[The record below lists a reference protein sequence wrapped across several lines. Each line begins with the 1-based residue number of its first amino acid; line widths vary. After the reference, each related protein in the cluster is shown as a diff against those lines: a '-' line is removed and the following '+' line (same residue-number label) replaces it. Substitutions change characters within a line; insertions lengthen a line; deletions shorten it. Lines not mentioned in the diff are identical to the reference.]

1 VTPFFR
7 RKKPNEQPEDPRPEE
22 VPEESPPAIDPG
34 STIQH
39 VRRAQE
45 PDDTPEWQA
54 SWAQLSDKIYHFLH
68 RRFARNRLPP
78 YLDFED
84 LYSGVLARMLQDLPG
99 LKFEHRE
106 AFWAWV
112 RKATAN
118 ELVSIWRR
126 HGAQKRGGG
135 KVIQQQTDE
144 EDLDVLQSVDDPE
157 AQPASV
163 YMRVTELEDA
173 EIDCLSQVPNKDSQ
187 QVYLLRRKD
196 GFSFEEIAEKLGHGN
211 AESMRVLF
219 HRTKQKVRSC
229 LRGKLDG
236 YTEFIRT

>member
-1 VTPFFR
+1 MTPFFR
-7 RKKPNEQPEDPRPEE
+7 RKKPEEPPEDPRPEE
-22 VPEESPPAIDPG
+22 VSEKSPPTINPG

-118 ELVSIWRR
+118 E
-126 HGAQKRGGG
+126 
-135 KVIQQQTDE
+135 
-144 EDLDVLQSVDDPE
+144 
-157 AQPASV
+157 
-163 YMRVTELEDA
+163 
-173 EIDCLSQVPNKDSQ
+173 
-187 QVYLLRRKD
+187 
-196 GFSFEEIAEKLGHGN
+196 
-211 AESMRVLF
+211 
-219 HRTKQKVRSC
+219 
-229 LRGKLDG
+229 
-236 YTEFIRT
+236 